1 MKCNYCGEEIANNVK
16 HCPYCRAQVLDF
28 EEQKDETK
36 SNETKQDETHFK
48 STSKPKEK
56 QNNGLS
62 QGIIA
67 IFFSYISPLVSIIL
81 GSIGLSEAK
90 KAKETAND
98 ARIGITINTL
108 AIIIA
113 SISILYSILKTIMVI
128 VYGTFGEF
136 VWKEIK

>member
-28 EEQKDETK
+28 EEPKDEAQPSTIK
-36 SNETKQDETHFK
+36 LDETQTK
-48 STSKPKEK
+48 STSKPQEK

-67 IFFSYISPLVSIIL
+67 IFFLFASPIVSIIL

-90 KAKETAND
+90 KGRETAND